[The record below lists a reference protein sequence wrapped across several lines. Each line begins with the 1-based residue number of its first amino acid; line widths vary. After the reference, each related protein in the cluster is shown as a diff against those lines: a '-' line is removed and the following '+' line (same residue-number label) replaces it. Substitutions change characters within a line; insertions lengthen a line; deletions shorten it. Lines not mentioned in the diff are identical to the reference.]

1 MEYKAKNEFR
11 VLIVEPQKP
20 PYAVEIDFNLDVL
33 QALVGGSIQFAPLD
47 RNTSLYCN
55 SEGKLSGLPGNRR
68 LDNGDIVVGTF
79 IIFRD
84 DGTGVEA
91 SLTDEQ
97 IEKYMRRFKEP
108 EQFSY
113 QQVKDISRSSV
124 KTFRSPD
131 EFIQALFDEEAENEA
146 EDEMER

>member
-1 MEYKAKNEFR
+1 MEYKEKNEFR

-20 PYAVEIDFNLDVL
+20 PYAVKIDFNLDVL
-33 QALVGGSIQFAPLD
+33 QALVGGSIQLVPLD

-55 SEGKLSGLPGNRR
+55 AEGKRLGFPGNRR

-79 IIFRD
+79 VIFYD
-84 DGTGVEA
+84 DGTGEKA

-97 IEKYMRRFKEP
+97 VEKYMRRFKEP

-113 QQVKDISRSSV
+113 QQVKDISRPAV
-124 KTFRSPD
+124 KAFRSPD
-131 EFIQALFDEEAENEA
+131 KFIQALFDAEAEA
-146 EDEMER
+146 DEDDMER

>member
-33 QALVGGSIQFAPLD
+33 QALVGGSIQLVTLD

-55 SEGKLSGLPGNRR
+55 AEGKLLGLPGNRR
-68 LDNGDIVVGTF
+68 LDNGDIVTGTF
-79 IIFRD
+79 VIFYD
-84 DGTGVEA
+84 DGTGEKA

-97 IEKYMRRFKEP
+97 VEKYMRRFKEP

-113 QQVKDISRSSV
+113 QQVKDISRPAV
-124 KTFRSPD
+124 RAFRSKD
-131 EFIQALFDEEAENEA
+131 EFTQVLFDAEAGNED

>member
-1 MEYKAKNEFR
+1 MEYKEKNEFS

-33 QALVGGSIQFAPLD
+33 QVLVGGSIQLVPLD

-55 SEGKLSGLPGNRR
+55 AEGKRLGFPGNRR

-79 IIFRD
+79 VIFYD
-84 DGTGVEA
+84 DGTGEKA

-97 IEKYMRRFKEP
+97 VEKYMRRFKEP

-113 QQVKDISRSSV
+113 QQVKDISCPAV
-124 KTFRSPD
+124 KAFRSPD
-131 EFIQALFDEEAENEA
+131 EFIQALFDAEAEA
-146 EDEMER
+146 DEDDMER